1 MPFGIFAMS
10 LWETVCLAFLQNL
23 PSSIQV
29 LRFKDVPFLTS
40 ATQDG
45 LSPTLS
51 APREQEKALFV
62 SFLKAPQCSY
72 LILFQINI
80 TGSFRWWFLCKK
92 ELSILQLLSICR
104 ARWETVKICKLRC
117 LSVPSWGHFFSP
129 FLLANLK
136 EHITA
141 WLLILE
147 GGQKKN
153 PKTKTVT
160 AGSSYEFSLKHR
172 SFQKVVCYP

>member
-1 MPFGIFAMS
+1 MPLGIFAVS
-10 LWETVCLAFLQNL
+10 LCETVCLGFLQNL

-40 ATQDG
+40 AAQDG

-80 TGSFRWWFLCKK
+80 SGNFRW
-92 ELSILQLLSICR
+92 LSCVKGTLYPSTVLRLQG
-104 ARWETVKICKLRC
+104 TM
-117 LSVPSWGHFFSP
+117 
-129 FLLANLK
+129 
-136 EHITA
+136 
-141 WLLILE
+141 
-147 GGQKKN
+147 GG
-153 PKTKTVT
+153 
-160 AGSSYEFSLKHR
+160 
-172 SFQKVVCYP
+172 C